1 MNRFRIYGNY
11 YCRLWLPGIVF
22 FLIQELPYAVMPFL
36 SLTSNPLMEMQ
47 TSGHV
52 LDVMEKLSG
61 IMSVV
66 LLVLPVNDKDA
77 DASLKISRNKIFFV
91 LALLFLA
98 VYFVGWWFYFNGFQ
112 RIAWMLSCLVA
123 MPPLYYMSLGLWRR
137 NRPLVIVAV
146 FFLVFHIANVWTGLN
161 M

>member
-1 MNRFRIYGNY
+1 
-11 YCRLWLPGIVF
+11 
-22 FLIQELPYAVMPFL
+22 
-36 SLTSNPLMEMQ
+36 
-47 TSGHV
+47 
-52 LDVMEKLSG
+52 
-61 IMSVV
+61 MSVV